1 MRCFLVVYLTNK
13 QSKQCRVSLRQLVI
27 RFRSCLQKQHTITT
41 IPNTNALCREYLV
54 RWANPVVELSIVR
67 CCFLLDVYVLSFL
80 LFSIVL
86 STWLRVLSWH

>member
-1 MRCFLVVYLTNK
+1 MFLGSLSDK
-13 QSKQCRVSLRQLVI
+13 QTSKTMSGISETVI

-67 CCFLLDVYVLSFL
+67 CCFLLDIYVLSFL

-86 STWLRVLSWH
+86 STWLRVLPWH